1 MSPPPGEERPPAAGP
16 TTVSMGPGLRDRVL
30 LWLFL
35 AYAALLAVAAF
46 AQLTGN
52 RALLDLFDFRRF
64 FTR

>member
-1 MSPPPGEERPPAAGP
+1 
-16 TTVSMGPGLRDRVL
+16 VSTGPGLRDRVL

-35 AYAALLAVAAF
+35 AYAALLAVAAY

-52 RALLDLFDFRRF
+52 RTLLDLFDLRRF